1 MESVD
6 LKKTDRGNGG
16 GDLVVITGAAG
27 NLGTALTP
35 LLKQAGYRVRLVDI
49 KRLPAQP
56 GVEVM
61 VADLRQPQAAAWV
74 LNGATWLVHGAAWH
88 GIHLNDHQPEDFW
101 ELNVDATFHLYQAAI
116 LTGLAGVVFSSTM
129 GVYGLSGKARQGR
142 ATRVHEGLPL
152 LADDVYG
159 LSKVIGEELAATLAR
174 QGKMRTVALRYGMF
188 VPEPFE
194 RYGVRLLYGGVDARD
209 VATAVLA
216 ALGALKTG
224 SIQFD
229 AMNIESALPFTDG
242 DAETLVSN
250 PMSAVSR
257 HWPEAPALVSE
268 LHADLWGPIERWFDI
283 SRAKDV
289 LGWTPKYN
297 FDQFIDEVRAKLR
310 GSQPGN
316 RSVPQP
322 KGPASS
328 RRD

>member
-1 MESVD
+1 
-6 LKKTDRGNGG
+6 
-16 GDLVVITGAAG
+16 
-27 NLGTALTP
+27 
-35 LLKQAGYRVRLVDI
+35 VDI

-61 VADLRQPQAAAWV
+61 VADLRQPQAAASV
-74 LNGATWLVHGAAWH
+74 LTGATWLVHGAAWH
-88 GIHLNDHQPEDFW
+88 GIHLNEHPPEDFW

-159 LSKVIGEELAATLAR
+159 LSTVIGEELAATLAR
-174 QGKMRTVALRYGMF
+174 QGKMRTIALRYGMF

-194 RYGVRLLYGGVDARD
+194 RYGVRLLYGGVDERD

-216 ALGALKTG
+216 ALDALKSG
-224 SIQFD
+224 SVEFE
-229 AMNIESALPFTDG
+229 AMNIQSALPFTDR

-257 HWPEAPALVSE
+257 HWPDAPALLST

-289 LGWTPKYN
+289 LGWTPSYN
-297 FDQFIDEVRAKLR
+297 FDQFMDDVRAKVGASPPHNQSAL
-310 GSQPGN
+310 QP
-316 RSVPQP
+316 RD
-322 KGPASS
+322 PASS
-328 RRD
+328 GRD